1 MEQVLFIVWRESVEA
16 LLIVGILFSWL
27 RASPAGRR
35 GLPYLWGGV
44 AAGLALAVALALV
57 LLGVSSWLSDEG
69 QEWFQAGMSLAAC
82 ALVVQMVVWMKKHGR
97 TLKGELES
105 GASVSLAQNN
115 WWGLLVLVM
124 IAVAR
129 EGSETV
135 VFLYGILAAGQGG
148 DTGML
153 ALAGVA
159 GFAIALLTF
168 WLLQLGGKL
177 ITWRRFFRLTEIL
190 LLLLAGSLLMGGLDR
205 LISLGELPTLVDPVW
220 DSSWLLD
227 DSSGL
232 GKVLADFAGY
242 RAYPALTS
250 VLLWLA
256 YWVVVWALLR
266 RAEQAARAHGRRMAM
281 LDTRRGSAAEAL
293 YREEGWT
300 ELGSIPGFELDGERR
315 PQDTVFFWKAL

>member
-16 LLIVGILFSWL
+16 LLVVGILYTWL
-27 RASPAGRR
+27 RATPEGKR

-44 AAGLALAVALALV
+44 AAGLGLAVALALV

-69 QEWFQAGMSLAAC
+69 QEWFQAIMSLAAC

-105 GASVSLAQNN
+105 GARASVANDN
-115 WWGLLVLVM
+115 WWGLLVLVA

-135 VFLYGILAAGQGG
+135 VFLYGTVSAGEGG
-148 DTGML
+148 SDMLML
-153 ALAGVA
+153 ALAGLA
-159 GFAIALLTF
+159 GFAVALLTF

-177 ITWRRFFRLTEIL
+177 ITWRRFFRVTEIL
-190 LLLLAGSLLMGGLDR
+190 LLLLAGSLLVGGLDH
-205 LISLGELPTLVDPVW
+205 LISLDVLPTLVDPVW

-227 DSSGL
+227 DSSGF

-242 RAYPALTS
+242 RAFPALIS
-250 VLLWLA
+250 VLLWVA
-256 YWVVVWALLR
+256 YWIVVWALLR
-266 RAEQAARAHGRRMAM
+266 WVGGKPAPVAAARGA
-281 LDTRRGSAAEAL
+281 S
-293 YREEGWT
+293 
-300 ELGSIPGFELDGERR
+300 
-315 PQDTVFFWKAL
+315 

>member
-16 LLIVGILFSWL
+16 LLIVGILYSWL
-27 RASPAGRR
+27 RAAPEGRR

-69 QEWFQAGMSLAAC
+69 QEWFQAVMSLAAC
-82 ALVVQMVVWMKKHGR
+82 VLVVQMVVWMKKHGR
-97 TLKGELES
+97 TLKTELES
-105 GASVSLAQNN
+105 GASTSLTHDN

-135 VFLYGILAAGQGG
+135 VFLYGTVAAGQN
-148 DTGML
+148 DNAAML

-190 LLLLAGSLLMGGLDR
+190 LLLLAGALLMGGLDR
-205 LISLGELPTLVDPVW
+205 LISLDVLPTLVDPVW
-220 DSSWLLD
+220 DSSALLD
-227 DSSGL
+227 DSTGL

-242 RAYPALTS
+242 RAYPALMS
-250 VLLWLA
+250 VLVWLG
-256 YWVVVWALLR
+256 YWIVVWTLLR
-266 RAEQAARAHGRRMAM
+266 RAGRPPARVAAPA
-281 LDTRRGSAAEAL
+281 
-293 YREEGWT
+293 
-300 ELGSIPGFELDGERR
+300 
-315 PQDTVFFWKAL
+315 

>member
-16 LLIVGILFSWL
+16 LLVVGILYTWL
-27 RASPAGRR
+27 RSTPEGAR
-35 GLPYLWGGV
+35 GLKYLWGGV

-69 QEWFQAGMSLAAC
+69 QEWFQAIMSLAAC

-105 GASVSLAQNN
+105 GARSSVASDN
-115 WWGLLVLVM
+115 WWGLFVLVA

-135 VFLYGILAAGQGG
+135 VFLYGTVAAGEDGNNMM
-148 DTGML
+148 ML

-159 GFAIALLTF
+159 GFAVALLTF

-177 ITWRRFFRLTEIL
+177 ITWRRFFRVTEIL
-190 LLLLAGSLLMGGLDR
+190 LLLLAGSLLVGGLDH
-205 LISLGELPTLVDPVW
+205 LISLEVLPTIIDPVW
-220 DSSWLLD
+220 DSSWLLS
-227 DSSGL
+227 DSTGF

-242 RAYPALTS
+242 RALPALIS
-250 VLLWLA
+250 VLLWVA
-256 YWVVVWALLR
+256 YWIVVWALLR
-266 RAEQAARAHGRRMAM
+266 WVGGKPAPASAARAA
-281 LDTRRGSAAEAL
+281 S
-293 YREEGWT
+293 
-300 ELGSIPGFELDGERR
+300 
-315 PQDTVFFWKAL
+315 

>member
-16 LLIVGILFSWL
+16 LLVVGILYTWL
-27 RASPAGRR
+27 RATPEGKR

-69 QEWFQAGMSLAAC
+69 QEWFQAIMSLAAC

-105 GASVSLAQNN
+105 GARASVASDN
-115 WWGLLVLVM
+115 WWGLLVLVA

-135 VFLYGILAAGQGG
+135 VFLYGTVSAGEGG
-148 DTGML
+148 SDMLML
-153 ALAGVA
+153 AVAGVA
-159 GFAIALLTF
+159 GFAVALLTF

-177 ITWRRFFRLTEIL
+177 ITWRRFFFVTEIL
-190 LLLLAGSLLMGGLDR
+190 LLLLAGSLLVGGLDH
-205 LISLGELPTLVDPVW
+205 LISLDVLPTIVDPVW
-220 DSSWLLD
+220 DSSWLLS
-227 DSSGL
+227 DSTGV

-242 RAYPALTS
+242 RALPALS
-250 VLLWLA
+250 SLLLWIA
-256 YWVVVWALLR
+256 YWIIVWTLLR
-266 RAEQAARAHGRRMAM
+266 WAGGRPAPVAAARGA
-281 LDTRRGSAAEAL
+281 S
-293 YREEGWT
+293 
-300 ELGSIPGFELDGERR
+300 
-315 PQDTVFFWKAL
+315 